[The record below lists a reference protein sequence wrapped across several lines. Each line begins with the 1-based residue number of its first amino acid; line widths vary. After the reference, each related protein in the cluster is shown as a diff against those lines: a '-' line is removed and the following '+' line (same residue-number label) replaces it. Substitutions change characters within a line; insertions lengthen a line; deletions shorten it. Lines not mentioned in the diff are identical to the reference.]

1 MSVDANATSVGNA
14 GNVSGYRPRRTLTVG
29 VELVRQL
36 RRRRTLVAFGLA
48 IALPL
53 IVVAA
58 VKLGPS
64 SDGGGGGGFGD
75 GDLDL
80 VGLATA
86 GAWNFTLTMLF
97 FASGFLLTIIAAM
110 FLGDS
115 VASEASWS
123 TLRYLLAAPVPRR
136 RLLRAK
142 AIVGLLLVAVTLLVL
157 VVASFIIGALAFG
170 TGPLTSPIGGT
181 FTDTESVTRLLI
193 IAGYI
198 GLTLLV
204 PAGIAF
210 LMTVLTDV
218 PLGAVGAAVVLVIV
232 LNILDALDALGDLRR
247 LLPTDYGN
255 AWTDALAPVI
265 VWDEMAIGASYSIAV
280 FAVLAVVAVLRFD
293 RKDITS

>member
-1 MSVDANATSVGNA
+1 MTMTETAYS
-14 GNVSGYRPRRTLTVG
+14 PRRTLTVG

-36 RRRRTLVAFGLA
+36 RRRRTMVAFGVA
-48 IALPL
+48 VALPL

-58 VKLGPS
+58 VKFGPS
-64 SDGGGGGGFGD
+64 SSSSGGGGFGD

-80 VGLATA
+80 VGLATS
-86 GAWNFTLTMLF
+86 GAWNFALTMLF
-97 FASGFLLTIIAAM
+97 FSSGFLLVIIAAM

-142 AIVGLLLVAVTLLVL
+142 AIVGLLLTAITLAIL
-157 VVASFIIGALAFG
+157 VVASWIIGALAFG
-170 TGPLTSPIGGT
+170 TAPLSSPLAGT
-181 FTDTESVTRLLI
+181 WDVSESTMRIAV

-198 GLTLLV
+198 ALTMLV

-210 LMTVLTDV
+210 LMSVLTDV

-232 LNILDALDALGDLRR
+232 LNILDALEALGDLRR

-255 AWTDALAPVI
+255 AWVDALGPTI
-265 VWDEMAIGASYSIAV
+265 VWDQMAVGATYSIVV
-280 FAVLAVVAVLRFD
+280 FTILVVAAVLRFD

>member
-1 MSVDANATSVGNA
+1 
-14 GNVSGYRPRRTLTVG
+14 
-29 VELVRQL
+29 
-36 RRRRTLVAFGLA
+36 
-48 IALPL
+48 L

-64 SDGGGGGGFGD
+64 SSSSGGGGFGD

-80 VGLATA
+80 VGLATS
-86 GAWNFTLTMLF
+86 GAWNFALTMLF
-97 FASGFLLTIIAAM
+97 FSSGFLLVIIAAM

-142 AIVGLLLVAVTLLVL
+142 AIVGLLLTAISLVIL
-157 VVASFIIGALAFG
+157 VGASWIIGALAFG
-170 TGPLTSPIGGT
+170 IAPLSSPLAGT
-181 FTDTESVTRLLI
+181 WDVPESAARIAV

-198 GLTLLV
+198 GLTMLI
-204 PAGIAF
+204 PAGVAF
-210 LMTVLTDV
+210 LMSVLTDV
-218 PLGAVGAAVVLVIV
+218 PLGAVGAAVVIVIV
-232 LNILDALDALGDLRR
+232 LNILDAIDALGDLRR

-255 AWTDALAPVI
+255 AWVDALGPTI
-265 VWDEMAIGASYSIAV
+265 VWDQMAIGASYSIV
-280 FAVLAVVAVLRFD
+280 TFAVLVTIAVLRFD